1 MVVNMKMNE
10 VMDKATFDKRKAK
23 MEADKRARLEKLQ
36 AQESK
41 SIADYIK
48 SHGIKDEPNESG
60 IYVLSQEEGEGAV
73 AQWGDEVAVH
83 YVLRNLKGEP
93 IESSY
98 DYGRPMVFT
107 IGGGEMIYAI
117 DEALMTMA
125 PGAKV
130 TLLTPSERA
139 FGEFDLG
146 EALPPYSPLIIDL
159 ELVEIK

>member
-1 MVVNMKMNE
+1 MNK
-10 VMDKATFDKRKAK
+10 VMDKVTYEKQKAAEEAKQAAEKERRKN
-23 MEADKRARLEKLQ
+23 MESQ
-36 AQESK
+36 A
-41 SIADYIK
+41 IANYIK
-48 SHGIKDEPNESG
+48 SNNITVLPTDSG
-60 IYVLSQEEGEGAV
+60 LYILNREEGEGEV

-93 IESSY
+93 LESSY

-107 IGGGEMIYAI
+107 VGGGEMIHAI

-130 TLLTPSERA
+130 TLLTPSELA

-146 EALPPYSPLIIDL
+146 ESLPPYSPLIIDL

>member
-1 MVVNMKMNE
+1 
-10 VMDKATFDKRKAK
+10 
-23 MEADKRARLEKLQ
+23 
-36 AQESK
+36 
-41 SIADYIK
+41 
-48 SHGIKDEPNESG
+48 
-60 IYVLSQEEGEGAV
+60 
-73 AQWGDEVAVH
+73 VH

-107 IGGGEMIYAI
+107 VGGGEMIHAI

-130 TLLTPSERA
+130 TLLTPSELA
-139 FGEFDLG
+139 FGEFNLG
-146 EALPPYSPLIIDL
+146 ESLPPYSPLIIDL